1 MPTSPPPGAERPAG
15 TSVARELSIGDLAR
29 ASGLSA
35 KALRLYDTSG
45 LLEPHR
51 VDPFTGYRY
60 YAPEQVEQARLIARL
75 RGIGMGLARIQEI
88 CALPAADAARDLR
101 SWWLQEQADA
111 RSRGV
116 AVGSLLENL
125 RSSTKETTMTATTPT
140 HTASPEIAARSEKG
154 EVRPTQQDAHLVTE
168 LPGGRTLLA
177 VADGF
182 HADDSLAQRTLDL
195 LADGLR
201 ARFEVSADAD
211 PLTSLAEAWPRI
223 EDMAPAHE
231 EDGVALTAAVL
242 DQDVLA
248 VAHLGD
254 VRVLLVHEGRIEPVT
269 RDHTY
274 VASLVAAGQL
284 TTEEAATHP
293 QRSTLNRALAS
304 GAPSDPDLLQRRL
317 FPGDRVVL
325 MSDGVYA
332 AVPSAQV
339 AAVLAAPD
347 SSAVQTVDSLVDRTF
362 AAGSPD
368 NLSVV
373 VAQLR

>member
-1 MPTSPPPGAERPAG
+1 
-15 TSVARELSIGDLAR
+15 
-29 ASGLSA
+29 
-35 KALRLYDTSG
+35 
-45 LLEPHR
+45 

-254 VRVLLVHEGRIEPVT
+254 VRVLLVH
-269 RDHTY
+269 TY